1 VRSTLAWADRP
12 TSSNTTP
19 LKGVA
24 VKPTPHQ
31 PTTTHNAPDAPKPTP
46 KQLKY
51 LRALADKTGT
61 SFAYP
66 QTINDASTEITRLKA
81 LPRSGAGDAQRERHA
96 VQRHLQTRPDDA
108 TAIRERDVTGYGSTA
123 RWAHRPN
130 DQEARS

>member
-1 VRSTLAWADRP
+1 
-12 TSSNTTP
+12 

-31 PTTTHNAPDAPKPTP
+31 PTTTQSTPHAIKPTS

-51 LRALADKTGT
+51 LRVLADKTAT

-66 QTINDASTEITRLKA
+66 KTINDASTEITRLQA

-96 VQRHLQTRPDDA
+96 VQRDLQTRPDDA
-108 TAIRERDVTGYGSTA
+108 TAVRDRDVTGYGSTA

-130 DQEARS
+130 DQEAQS

>member
-1 VRSTLAWADRP
+1 
-12 TSSNTTP
+12 

-31 PTTTHNAPDAPKPTP
+31 PTTRQQVVPDGPKPTS

-51 LRALADKTGT
+51 LRVLADKTGT

-66 QTINDASTEITRLKA
+66 QTINDASAEITRLKA
-81 LPRSGAGDAQRERHA
+81 LPSSGAGDAQRERHA
-96 VQRHLQTRPDDA
+96 VQRDLQTRPDDA

-130 DQEARS
+130 DPEAPS

>member
-1 VRSTLAWADRP
+1 
-12 TSSNTTP
+12 
-19 LKGVA
+19 

-31 PTTTHNAPDAPKPTP
+31 PATRQNTPDGPKPTS
-46 KQLKY
+46 KQLNY
-51 LRALADKTGT
+51 LRVLADKTGT

-66 QTINDASTEITRLKA
+66 QTINDASIEIRRLKA

-96 VQRHLQTRPDDA
+96 VQRDLQSRPEDA
-108 TAIRERDVTGYGSTA
+108 TAVRERDVTGYGSTA